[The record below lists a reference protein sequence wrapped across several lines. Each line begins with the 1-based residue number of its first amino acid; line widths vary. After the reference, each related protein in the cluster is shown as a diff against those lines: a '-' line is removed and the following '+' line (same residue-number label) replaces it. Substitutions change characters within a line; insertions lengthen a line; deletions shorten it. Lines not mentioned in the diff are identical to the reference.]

1 MLHAG
6 PADWTSCFY
15 FPTATPNSKWVLET
29 ECPHPTLTPARRQ
42 DRTSDPGPV
51 TEPFC
56 PPAGKGSLGP
66 ESHWGSVAKEK
77 NRAASTLRDVS
88 PSTRPREGSGKCH
101 PESREEKPPS
111 PHHDLGDPIY
121 GHVWKSG
128 LGQHSDTWTADL
140 GQQNAQPTVGTPR
153 LGATLEGY
161 VTGLSIDIS
170 NTVAS
175 HGMTAQIIQWH
186 AQNRSRGRM
195 ARAGVSPWARGER
208 CGAGLAPT
216 VSIHRLTPGY
226 CASLAC
232 LPPSCLQPALQ

>member
-6 PADWTSCFY
+6 PADWKSCFY
-15 FPTATPNSKWVLET
+15 FPTATPNTKWVLET

-140 GQQNAQPTVGTPR
+140 GQQNAQPTVGTPL
-153 LGATLEGY
+153 LGGTLELPAMERQHKSYSGMLR
-161 VTGLSIDIS
+161 TGAEGGWP
-170 NTVAS
+170 VQEF
-175 HGMTAQIIQWH
+175 HPGH
-186 AQNRSRGRM
+186 
-195 ARAGVSPWARGER
+195 GER
-208 CGAGLAPT
+208 DVWLA
-216 VSIHRLTPGY
+216 
-226 CASLAC
+226 
-232 LPPSCLQPALQ
+232 

>member
-6 PADWTSCFY
+6 PAGWKSCFY
-15 FPTATPNSKWVLET
+15 FPTATPKSKWVLET
-29 ECPHPTLTPARRQ
+29 ECPHPTLTPAWRQ

-111 PHHDLGDPIY
+111 PHRDLGDPIY

-128 LGQHSDTWTADL
+128 LRQHSDTWTAEL
-140 GQQNAQPTVGTPR
+140 GQQNAQPTVGVPLLR
-153 LGATLEGY
+153 ATLEGCI
-161 VTGLSIDIS
+161 TGLS
-170 NTVAS
+170 
-175 HGMTAQIIQWH
+175 MTSQRQ
-186 AQNRSRGRM
+186 
-195 ARAGVSPWARGER
+195 
-208 CGAGLAPT
+208 
-216 VSIHRLTPGY
+216 
-226 CASLAC
+226 
-232 LPPSCLQPALQ
+232 LPAMG